1 MKFVKT
7 MKYIKHLI
15 PMAAI
20 ASATLLPAA
29 CNKTH
34 HAPEQPHHN
43 TTYVWGDDYWDEVW
57 PADKVAASAD
67 SILVDYVILHN
78 NGTSFA
84 GMQTSTL
91 LEGLNKII
99 TAAKPENRYKIRGSG
114 TLNELSVIKKENV
127 QDSITLSQ
135 MGFLFGRV
143 RYGQFER

>member
-1 MKFVKT
+1 
-7 MKYIKHLI
+7 
-15 PMAAI
+15 
-20 ASATLLPAA
+20 
-29 CNKTH
+29 
-34 HAPEQPHHN
+34 
-43 TTYVWGDDYWDEVW
+43 
-57 PADKVAASAD
+57 
-67 SILVDYVILHN
+67 VDYVILHN